1 MRTRARAK
9 RVRCRHGG
17 APSARRASALD
28 YHAHCAAPRDASYVL
43 ESDVFVC
50 GVDKFK
56 LRVRPRSGPRSLF
69 LGLFLV
75 RLDPPNAPFK
85 RSRGDRYNL
94 HRVEL
99 CIADPTRTRGLSSC
113 KRTWSPA
120 VLKAGIL
127 GTERMLKH
135 DRWLLSPDH
144 FTADGYMTVSCY
156 VISDAARAAANKPT
170 LSRDLRIFGDACE
183 SSYDVSLNCHDGQVL
198 AFKTVLAAR
207 CPEFFGVMLYELT
220 AADNN
225 RVVVTVPAIVNAPTV
240 QLFVDYT
247 VSDDSIS
254 YAGLTTPQLTQLFL
268 LADMWNFGT
277 LKDACQYVLMSRMD
291 AATCCTLLVT
301 SETHHCAALK
311 DYAMSYF
318 RANAGAALAH
328 PEALSLLTD
337 YPHLL
342 KEVMIFFAQASNARQ
357 APQAPVEDDDAIDTG
372 GWSSSGDD
380 GD

>member
-1 MRTRARAK
+1 
-9 RVRCRHGG
+9 
-17 APSARRASALD
+17 
-28 YHAHCAAPRDASYVL
+28 
-43 ESDVFVC
+43 
-50 GVDKFK
+50 
-56 LRVRPRSGPRSLF
+56 
-69 LGLFLV
+69 
-75 RLDPPNAPFK
+75 
-85 RSRGDRYNL
+85 
-94 HRVEL
+94 
-99 CIADPTRTRGLSSC
+99 
-113 KRTWSPA
+113 
-120 VLKAGIL
+120 
-127 GTERMLKH
+127 MLKH

-311 DYAMSYF
+311 DLRYGLAFILEHGFMRTEKGRTCYKANLEQIRNAVLESMHIGVIEALLKAKQFSHAWTKKYGQASRSGSALRGVLGEEIEMYATIQKNEHGFDLVRSPKINSPANLRWALWDVQTANRSHKTSITLRPLPLF
-318 RANAGAALAH
+318 LTARLAVQEVHARQRRAAGHLGAARGRASV
-328 PEALSLLTD
+328 PERGSSREQPVHA
-337 YPHLL
+337 
-342 KEVMIFFAQASNARQ
+342 AR
-357 APQAPVEDDDAIDTG
+357 ARRPGHV
-372 GWSSSGDD
+372 
-380 GD
+380 